1 MTFKMITYESLIE
14 NVCREFNEVNELYVL
29 ELKKDSID
37 IDSGAH
43 TVFSLCFVPLLKQAV
58 MQESFLAKRMFD
70 YIEKMEASRDNLV
83 GEVAEFTVLEEMLD
97 DFDFNVIKKYM
108 GKMTLEAAKLINR
121 YVNN

>member
-1 MTFKMITYESLIE
+1 MIKYDSLIDD
-14 NVCREFNEVNELYVL
+14 VCKEFSEVSELYDL
-29 ELKKDSID
+29 ELQSDSID
-37 IDSGAH
+37 LNSGAH
-43 TVFSLCFVPLLKQAV
+43 TVFSFCFVPVLKDAILNNNY
-58 MQESFLAKRMFD
+58 LAKRMFD